1 MRKKID
7 SSTLTSKFQATI
19 PKRVREKLGLV
30 AGDSLIFDIN
40 KQGEVKIRK
49 FTSGDN
55 AYLRAVQSTLD
66 EWNSPEDDNAY
77 AHLQDL

>member
-1 MRKKID
+1 MHKKID
-7 SSTLTSKFQATI
+7 SSTVTSKFQVTI
-19 PKRVREKLGLV
+19 PQRICEKLGLV

-40 KQGEVKIRK
+40 EQGEVKIRK
-49 FTSGDN
+49 FTSADS